1 MYHPERPII
10 VQSDRS
16 ILLEVHNDAYEPARD
31 ALARFAELERSP
43 EHLHTYRL
51 TPLSLW
57 NAAASGLD
65 AARIIELLNEHS
77 KYALPPNVLT
87 DIRDLCGRFGQLWL
101 LPGSDARTL
110 VLHAATKRL
119 ADELQATEDVA
130 PMLAHRL
137 DATSFVLP
145 LLVRGEIKQRLT
157 HLGHPVDDRAG
168 FTAGAPLELA
178 LRTTRRENDTPF
190 EPRPYQRSASS
201 IFVGGTAHAAG
212 SAGHGVIVLPCGAGK
227 TIVAIDVMSQI
238 KTRTLILATNVTA
251 VHQWIEEILDK
262 TTLGPDDVG
271 EYTGDSKQLRSVT
284 VTTYQLLTHRT
295 DGQFTHFEK
304 FLAEPFGLLVY
315 DEVHLLPAPVFRL
328 TAALQ
333 ARRRLGL
340 TATLVR
346 EDGRADDVF
355 SLIGPKRFDV
365 PWKEMEAQGYIAVAS
380 CHELRIEMPPEHAIA
395 YASAKVRERH
405 KIAAE
410 NPRKVE
416 VVKALVEHHEGEL
429 ILVIGQFLDQLDLL
443 GKALRAPVLTGKTP
457 QRERERLFHEF
468 KEGRLPVLV
477 VSKVANFSID
487 LPDASVCIQVSGTF
501 GSRQEE
507 AQRLG
512 RILRP
517 KARHAYFYTVVSRD
531 TCELDFAMNRQ
542 LFLTEQGYRYTI
554 EDWRGA
560 DATRLPM
567 PHRDRHSGAEVIDL
581 ATERRRRELTRG

>member
-1 MYHPERPII
+1 MYHPERPVI

-16 ILLEVHNDAYEPARD
+16 ILLEVHNDLYEAARD
-31 ALARFAELERSP
+31 SLARFAELERSP
-43 EHLHTYRL
+43 EHLHTYRI

-57 NAAASGLD
+57 NAAAAGLS
-65 AARIIELLNEHS
+65 AEHIIELLGAHS

-87 DIRDLCGRFGQLWL
+87 DIRDLCGRFGQLWMEVS
-101 LPGSDARTL
+101 PDQTAL
-110 VLHAATKRL
+110 VLHAASRNL
-119 ADELQATEDVA
+119 ADELAATDE
-130 PMLAHRL
+130 LNLLLSRRL
-137 DATSFVLP
+137 GSTSFSIP
-145 LLVRGEIKQRLT
+145 LLARGELKQRLT

-168 FTAGAPLELA
+168 FNEGAALA
-178 LRTTRRENDTPF
+178 INLRQTTRDGGQPF
-190 EPRPYQRSASS
+190 APRRYQTDAAATF
-201 IFVGGTAHAAG
+201 IGGGGNTG
-212 SAGHGVIVLPCGAGK
+212 GHGVIVLPCGAGK
-227 TIVAIDVMSQI
+227 TIVAIDVMARLN
-238 KTRTLILATNVTA
+238 THTLVLATNVTA
-251 VHQWIEEILDK
+251 VHQWIHEVLDK
-262 TTLGPDDVG
+262 TALTADDVG
-271 EYTGDSKQLRSVT
+271 EYTGDVKQLRPVT

-295 DGQFTHFEK
+295 GDQFTHFEK
-304 FLAEPFGLLVY
+304 FMQQPFGLLVY

-365 PWKEMEAQGYIAVAS
+365 PWKEMEEQGYIAQAS
-380 CHELRIEMPPEHAIA
+380 CHEIRVELPPEATVS
-395 YASAKVRERH
+395 YAAAKQRERH

-410 NPRKVE
+410 NLRKAE
-416 VVKALVEHHEGEL
+416 IVKALVEHHEGEL
-429 ILVIGQFLDQLDLL
+429 ILVIGQFLDQLDVL
-443 GKALRAPVLTGKTP
+443 GKQLGAPVLTGKTP
-457 QRERERLFHEF
+457 QKKREELFTAF
-468 KEGRLPVLV
+468 RTGKLPVLV

-517 KARHAYFYTVVSRD
+517 KDRHAYFYTLVTRD

-560 DATRLPM
+560 EATRLPM
-567 PHRDRHSGAEVIDL
+567 PHRDKQSGAEVIDL
-581 ATERRRRELTRG
+581 SVERRRRELSRG

>member
-1 MYHPERPII
+1 MYHPERPVI

-16 ILLEVHNDAYEPARD
+16 ILLEVHNEGYETARD

-51 TPLSLW
+51 TALSLW
-57 NAAASGLD
+57 NAAASGMT
-65 AARIIELLNEHS
+65 AEQIIESLGAHS

-101 LPGSDARTL
+101 VPGETPQAL
-110 VLHAATKRL
+110 LLHTASRIL
-119 ADELQATEDVA
+119 ADELQATEDVSLLLSRRTG
-130 PMLAHRL
+130 P
-137 DATSFVLP
+137 TTFEIP
-145 LLVRGEIKQRLT
+145 LLARGEIKQRLT

-168 FTAGAPLELA
+168 YTVGAPLA
-178 LRTTRRENDTPF
+178 ISLRPTMLHSKTPF
-190 EPRPYQRSASS
+190 APRKYQDQAAATF
-201 IFVGGTAHAAG
+201 IGAGGPEG
-212 SAGHGVIVLPCGAGK
+212 GHGVIVLPCGAGK
-227 TIVAIDVMSQI
+227 TIVALDVM
-238 KTRTLILATNVTA
+238 TRLRTHTLILATNVTA
-251 VHQWIEEILDK
+251 VHQWIEELLDK
-262 TTLGPDDVG
+262 TSLTAGEIG
-271 EYTGDSKQLRSVT
+271 EYTGEQKQLRPVT

-295 DGQFTHFEK
+295 EHHFTHFEK
-304 FLAEPFGLLVY
+304 FLEQPYGLLIY

-365 PWKEMEAQGYIAVAS
+365 PWKEMEEQGYIAQAS
-380 CHELRIEMPPEHAIA
+380 CHELRVDLPPEATVQ
-395 YASAKVRERH
+395 YAAARQRERH
-405 KIAAE
+405 KVAAD
-410 NPRKVE
+410 NPRKLE
-416 VVKALVEHHEGEL
+416 VVKALVEHHSGEL
-429 ILVIGQFLDQLDLL
+429 ILIIGHFLDQLDII
-443 GKALRAPVLTGKTP
+443 GRALKAPVLTGKTP
-457 QRERERLFHEF
+457 QRQREVLFNDFRHG
-468 KEGRLPVLV
+468 KVPVLV

-517 KARHAYFYTVVSRD
+517 KDRHAYFYSVVTRD

-567 PHRDRHSGAEVIDL
+567 PHRDRLSGAEVIDL
-581 ATERRRRELTRG
+581 ARERRRREMSRG

>member
-1 MYHPERPII
+1 MFHPERPVI

-16 ILLEVHNDAYEPARD
+16 ILLEVHNDGYEAARD

-43 EHLHTYRL
+43 EHLHTYRI
-51 TPLSLW
+51 TALSLW
-57 NAAASGLD
+57 NAAAAGLS
-65 AARIIELLNEHS
+65 AAQIIELLGAHS

-101 LPGSDARTL
+101 EPGDTPQSL
-110 VLHAATKRL
+110 ILHCETMNL
-119 ADELQATEDVA
+119 ADLLSSTDELS
-130 PMLAHRL
+130 LLLSRRL
-137 DATSFVLP
+137 SRTTFEIP
-145 LLVRGEIKQRLT
+145 LLARGELKQRLT
-157 HLGHPVDDRAG
+157 RLGHPVDDRAG
-168 FTAGAPLELA
+168 FTEGAPLGIHLA
-178 LRTTRRENDTPF
+178 ERMKHNNEPF
-190 EPRPYQRSASS
+190 APRKYQEHASGA
-201 IFVGGTAHAAG
+201 FVAGGGQTG
-212 SAGHGVIVLPCGAGK
+212 GHGVIVLPCGAGK
-227 TIVAIDVMSQI
+227 TIVAIDVMAKL
-238 KTRTLILATNVTA
+238 KTHTLILATNVTA

-262 TTLGPDDVG
+262 TTLTRDEVG
-271 EYTGDSKQLRSVT
+271 EYTGNAKELKPVT

-295 DGQFTHFEK
+295 DEAFTHFEK
-304 FLAEPFGLLVY
+304 FLAQPYGLLIY

-365 PWKEMEAQGYIAVAS
+365 PWKEMEEQGYIAQAS
-380 CHELRIEMPPEHAIA
+380 CHELRVEMPPEVTLD
-395 YASAKVRERH
+395 YAAARSRERH

-410 NPRKVE
+410 NIRKIE
-416 VVKALVEHHEGEL
+416 IVKELVKHHEGEL
-429 ILVIGQFLDQLDLL
+429 ILVIGQFLDQLDLIARSL
-443 GKALRAPVLTGKTP
+443 GAPVLTGKTP
-457 QRERERLFHEF
+457 QKQREQLFHDF
-468 KEGRLPVLV
+468 KLGRIPVLV
-477 VSKVANFSID
+477 VSKVANFSVD
-487 LPDASVCIQVSGTF
+487 LPDASVCIQVSGAF

-517 KARHAYFYTVVSRD
+517 KDRHAYFYTLVSRD
-531 TCELDFAMNRQ
+531 TCELDYAMNRQ

-560 DATRLPM
+560 SATRLPM
-567 PHRDRHSGAEVIDL
+567 PGRNKESGAEVIDL
-581 ATERRRRELTRG
+581 SLERRRREMARRG